1 MASGVA
7 SMLKSIARPTGSAV
21 KGLVKRASATTAS
34 QNCSS
39 RRRAPEGPSISPAAS
54 AAAFSAPPEVP
65 LTATMRITPSSC
77 ACSRLSST
85 PQPKA
90 VWVPPPCRASAT
102 GTGSGF
108 GGRGGRGERAMP
120 GTLAAAGARP
130 EGPPLAPAAARR
142 ETRAMPASDPACLS
156 ASDLLRLYRSRSLS
170 PVEVTRAVLARIAR
184 LEPKL
189 NAMVLTDEAGA
200 LAAAGG
206 SEARWAR
213 GEPAG
218 ALDGVPATVKDLV
231 DVKGFPTR
239 RGSQVT
245 DPSPRPEDAPAV
257 AALRR
262 AGAIILG
269 KTTTTEFG
277 WKSPGDCPHT
287 GITRNPRNPA
297 HTPGGSSCG
306 AGAAAA
312 AGYGPLHI
320 GTDAGGSIRIPA
332 AWSGVV
338 GVKPSFGRVPQWPL
352 GAFGP
357 VAVAG
362 PMARSVTDAA
372 LMLSAMAGFDWRDPF
387 SLPDP
392 PRDFSAGL
400 EDGVAGLRV
409 GILRRPGF
417 DAPATAAMW
426 QAVERAADALRAQG
440 AAVAEAEV
448 ELPDTRKIFARV
460 WGLALAR
467 LTELVPP
474 DRHALLDRG
483 ILRVRDLARDQP
495 PTAYLDAEAMRV
507 ELAHRLARLHA
518 ERFDVL
524 LSPCVPDVA
533 PRADAP
539 LDRPEEL
546 LWSAWAP
553 WTFTYNL
560 SRQPAVSV
568 PAGLDANGLPL
579 AVQVAAA
586 LYRDDLA
593 LRAAR
598 AVERAL
604 GEIPVAEPS

>member
-1 MASGVA
+1 MNGDGCGMTTSE
-7 SMLKSIARPTGSAV
+7 PTC
-21 KGLVKRASATTAS
+21 L
-34 QNCSS
+34 
-39 RRRAPEGPSISPAAS
+39 PA
-54 AAAFSAPPEVP
+54 
-65 LTATMRITPSSC
+65 L
-77 ACSRLSST
+77 
-85 PQPKA
+85 
-90 VWVPPPCRASAT
+90 
-102 GTGSGF
+102 
-108 GGRGGRGERAMP
+108 
-120 GTLAAAGARP
+120 
-130 EGPPLAPAAARR
+130 
-142 ETRAMPASDPACLS
+142 
-156 ASDLLRLYRSRSLS
+156 DLLRLYRSRSLS
-170 PVEVTRAVLARIAR
+170 PVEVARAVLARIAQ
-184 LEPKL
+184 LEPRI
-189 NAMVLTDEAGA
+189 NAMVLTDEEGA
-200 LAAAGG
+200 LAVARQ
-206 SEARWAR
+206 SEERWMR
-213 GEPAG
+213 GEPIG

-231 DVKGFPTR
+231 DLAGFPTR
-239 RGSQVT
+239 RGSLVT
-245 DPSPRPEDAPAV
+245 DPAPRPEDAPSV
-257 AALRR
+257 AALKR
-262 AGAIILG
+262 AGAVIIG

-287 GITRNPRNPA
+287 GITRNPRNLA
-297 HTPGGSSCG
+297 HTPGGSSSG

-392 PRDFSAGL
+392 PRDLSAGL

-417 DAPATAAMW
+417 EAPATDAMW
-426 QAVERAADALRAQG
+426 QAVERAAEALRVQG
-440 AAVAEAEV
+440 AQVTEAEV
-448 ELPDTRKIFARV
+448 EVPDTRKIFVRV

-467 LTELVPP
+467 LAELVPA

-483 ILRVRDLARDQP
+483 ILRVRDLARDLS
-495 PTAYLDAEAMRV
+495 PTAYLEAEALRV
-507 ELAHRLARLHA
+507 EVAHRLAKLHA
-518 ERFDVL
+518 EEFDVL

-533 PRADAP
+533 PRADA
-539 LDRPEEL
+539 LMDRPEEL

-560 SRQPAVSV
+560 SRQPAASV

-593 LRAAR
+593 LLAAR

>member
-1 MASGVA
+1 M
-7 SMLKSIARPTGSAV
+7 
-21 KGLVKRASATTAS
+21 
-34 QNCSS
+34 
-39 RRRAPEGPSISPAAS
+39 RRDTE
-54 AAAFSAPPEVP
+54 
-65 LTATMRITPSSC
+65 
-77 ACSRLSST
+77 
-85 PQPKA
+85 
-90 VWVPPPCRASAT
+90 
-102 GTGSGF
+102 
-108 GGRGGRGERAMP
+108 AM
-120 GTLAAAGARP
+120 
-130 EGPPLAPAAARR
+130 
-142 ETRAMPASDPACLS
+142 SDPALLS
-156 ASDLLRLYRSRSLS
+156 AAELLARYRARTLS
-170 PVEVTRAVLARIAR
+170 PVEVVQASFARIAR
-184 LEPKL
+184 LEPAI
-189 NAMVLTDEAGA
+189 NAMVLVDEEGA
-200 LAAAGG
+200 LAAARD

-213 GEPAG
+213 GAPTG

-231 DVKGFPTR
+231 DLAGFPTR
-239 RGSQVT
+239 RGSLVT
-245 DPSPRPEDAPAV
+245 DPTPRPQDAPGV
-257 AALRR
+257 AALKR

-277 WKSPGDCPHT
+277 WKSPGDSPHT
-287 GITRNPRNPA
+287 GITRNPRNVA
-297 HTPGGSSCG
+297 HTPGGSSSG

-312 AGYGPLHI
+312 AGYGPLHV

-392 PRDFSAGL
+392 PRDFSEGL
-400 EDGVAGLRV
+400 EAPIAGLRV

-417 DAPATAAMW
+417 EAPATAAMW
-426 QAVERAADALRAQG
+426 RAVDRAADALRDQG
-440 AAVAEAEV
+440 ARVEEAGAD
-448 ELPDTRKIFARV
+448 LPDTRKIFARV

-474 DRHALLDRG
+474 ERHGLLDRG
-483 ILRVRDLARDQP
+483 ILRVRDLARDEP
-495 PTAYLDAEAMRV
+495 PTAYLEAEALRV
-507 ELAHRLARLHA
+507 EVAHRLARLHA
-518 ERFDVL
+518 EKFDVL

-539 LDRPEEL
+539 LDNPEEL

-579 AVQVAAA
+579 SVQVAAA

-598 AVERAL
+598 AIERAV
-604 GEIPVAEPS
+604 GEIPVAEPF